1 MIEYILLIILSVIIC
16 KYIHIIYKHNQRV
29 GVLSGVLF
37 SFLLYY
43 CIVPLLILLNY
54 SKIEDKTTFITT
66 VYESSFE
73 SYLLFFICFLLLLCM
88 MTDSYGRVLM
98 KGSVYTISQ
107 VKTKKYS
114 RILFCFTFVVG
125 VSAFIIYINAFGGM
139 VNAIIQAESMR
150 SFGESAIGVIPYR
163 AALMQL
169 PSSLVTACP
178 LFYAIW
184 IGDDNKWR
192 LKNKFIFILLLL
204 INVPYLLINAGKTGV
219 ILFVLSIWL
228 TLISY
233 KIKHEWILTIIM
245 CVLGVFVINVLDL
258 LFLSF
263 ANETSMLT
271 ADDIK
276 TDFSL
281 LHQFAYPIS
290 NALNM
295 HEILQNNNLRFFK
308 DFLTGFL
315 THVPGL
321 NFDVSYVP
329 TSAFYAGADWREMGG
344 TPNDIMT
351 FAYLQLG
358 PIGIAVVGVI
368 WGYVLG
374 FIETYLKKCS
384 GSFSS
389 RFIKY
394 SLILTVFNAVMN
406 ADIAALVVNF
416 KLSLLILFIYISLS
430 PLRTKKSVSA

>member
-1 MIEYILLIILSVIIC
+1 
-16 KYIHIIYKHNQRV
+16 
-29 GVLSGVLF
+29 
-37 SFLLYY
+37 
-43 CIVPLLILLNY
+43 
-54 SKIEDKTTFITT
+54 
-66 VYESSFE
+66 
-73 SYLLFFICFLLLLCM
+73 
-88 MTDSYGRVLM
+88 
-98 KGSVYTISQ
+98 
-107 VKTKKYS
+107 
-114 RILFCFTFVVG
+114 
-125 VSAFIIYINAFGGM
+125 
-139 VNAIIQAESMR
+139 
-150 SFGESAIGVIPYR
+150 
-163 AALMQL
+163 
-169 PSSLVTACP
+169 
-178 LFYAIW
+178 
-184 IGDDNKWR
+184 
-192 LKNKFIFILLLL
+192 
-204 INVPYLLINAGKTGV
+204 
-219 ILFVLSIWL
+219 
-228 TLISY
+228 
-233 KIKHEWILTIIM
+233 
-245 CVLGVFVINVLDL
+245 
-258 LFLSF
+258 
-263 ANETSMLT
+263 MLT

>member
-1 MIEYILLIILSVIIC
+1 MIEYILLIILSIIIC
-16 KYIHIIYKHNQRV
+16 KYIHKIYKHNQGV
-29 GVLSGVLF
+29 GTLTGVLF

-43 CIVPLLILLNY
+43 CIIPLLILLNY
-54 SKIEDKTTFITT
+54 SKIEDKTAFITT
-66 VYESSFE
+66 VYESSFD
-73 SYLLFFICFLLLLCM
+73 SYLLFFICLLLLLCTM
-88 MTDSYGRVLM
+88 IDSYGRALM
-98 KGSVYTISQ
+98 KGPKYTISL

-114 RILFCFTFVVG
+114 RILFYFTFVVG
-125 VSAFIIYINAFGGM
+125 LSAFIIYVNAFGG
-139 VNAIIQAESMR
+139 VINAIVQAESMR

-192 LKNKFIFILLLL
+192 LKNKFIFIFLLL

-233 KIKHEWILTIIM
+233 KIKHEWILTIVL
-245 CVLGVFVINVLDL
+245 CVFGVFVINLLDL

-263 ANETSMLT
+263 TNETSMLT

-295 HEILQNNNLRFFK
+295 HEILQNSSLRFFK
-308 DFLTGFL
+308 DFITGFL

-329 TSAFYAGADWREMGG
+329 TSAFYAGADWRDKGG

-358 PIGIAVVGVI
+358 PIGMIVIGII
-368 WGYVLG
+368 WGSVLG
-374 FIETYLKKCS
+374 FVETYLKKCS
-384 GSFSS
+384 DSFSF

-416 KLSLLILFIYISLS
+416 KFSLLMLFIYISLN
-430 PLRTKKSVSA
+430 RWNTKTTVSA